1 MDIYEKIGYSLLAII
16 VALYLVA
23 MFAGIIAT
31 LPYGLVGL
39 ALVGGVGVLMVKVV
53 IERLH
58 NKEDD
63 HYSEKVDK

>member
-1 MDIYEKIGYSLLAII
+1 MDLYEKIGYSLLVII

-23 MFAGIIAT
+23 MFVGIIAT

-39 ALVGGVGVLMVKVV
+39 ALIGGIGILMVKVV
-53 IERLH
+53 VERLK

-63 HYSEKVDK
+63 YYSEKVDK